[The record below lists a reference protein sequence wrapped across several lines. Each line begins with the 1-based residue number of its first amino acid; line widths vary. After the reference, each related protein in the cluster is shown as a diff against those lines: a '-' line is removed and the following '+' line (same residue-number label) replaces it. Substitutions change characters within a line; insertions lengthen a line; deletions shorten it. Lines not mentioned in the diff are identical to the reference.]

1 MAQPLRTILKRIGKL
16 ITKLFSLILMM
27 LIYFPFV
34 VIQHILLAIIR
45 MFRDFVVALDD
56 TIFHDVK

>member
-1 MAQPLRTILKRIGKL
+1 MAEPLRTILNRILSLFKKL
-16 ITKLFSLILMM
+16 ISLLLMFILYM
-27 LIYFPFV
+27 PFV

-45 MFRDFVVALDD
+45 MFRDLVVALDE

>member
-1 MAQPLRTILKRIGKL
+1 MAEPLRTILNRILRLFKTL
-16 ITKLFSLILMM
+16 ISLFLMFILYM
-27 LIYFPFV
+27 PFV

-45 MFRDFVVALDD
+45 MFRDLVVALDE